1 MEQPTYQVQLPAFEG
16 PLDLLL
22 HLIQQQ
28 ELDITTI
35 ALAQV
40 TDQYLAYLAV
50 RKQATLDSPAAQE
63 HVSDELAAF
72 LAVAARLL
80 LIKSRALLPRPASEG
95 DDVEDDAQD
104 LVRQLRLYRRF
115 KEIAAYLGER
125 DEESLHMF
133 ARAIPVSAQAEG
145 WEPKLDLSDTTL
157 DDLTAALYALLQ
169 DMPEEA
175 PELGTLVHTVTIEDK
190 ISQIRTLLSTRAQVT
205 FGALLN
211 DTHSRVEIIVTFLA
225 LLEMIRH
232 HRVSVRQETLFGPI
246 TIQAEELDAEI
257 ETEPD
262 S

>member
-1 MEQPTYQVQLPAFEG
+1 MEQATYQVQLPAFEG

-22 HLIQQQ
+22 HLIQQH

-40 TDQYLAYLAV
+40 TDQYMAYLAV
-50 RKQATLDSPAAQE
+50 RKQATLDSPDEQE

-80 LIKSRALLPRPASEG
+80 LIKSRALLPRPASE
-95 DDVEDDAQD
+95 DDDLDDEGQD
-104 LVRQLRLYRRF
+104 LVEQLRLYRRF

-125 DEESLHMF
+125 DQESMHMF
-133 ARAIPVSAQAEG
+133 VRAIPVSAQAEG
-145 WEPKLDLSDTTL
+145 WEPKLDLSGTTF

-169 DMPEEA
+169 DVPEDA
-175 PELGTLVHTVTIEDK
+175 PQLGTLVHTVTIEDK
-190 ISQIRTLLSTRAQVT
+190 ISQIRTILSAQPQIT

-211 DTHSRVEIIVTFLA
+211 DAHSRVEIIVTFLA

-246 TIQAEELDAEI
+246 TIQAEQLDAEA
-257 ETEPD
+257 EPD